1 MLMVGDNPGGVE
13 RVTVQPLSGKGITS
27 VDPGSGL
34 IRLAGGGTVTADGG
48 MVVRNAAQQMKGNG
62 VTAEQVMEMI
72 SKLPAPVVAVTDINT
87 GQNQVRVIE
96 NLSND

>member
-1 MLMVGDNPGGVE
+1 
-13 RVTVQPLSGKGITS
+13 
-27 VDPGSGL
+27 
-34 IRLAGGGTVTADGG
+34 
-48 MVVRNAAQQMKGNG
+48 
-62 VTAEQVMEMI
+62 MEMI